1 MALRFDFLS
10 AAPIQQMNGKADL
23 SDTSASLPATPI
35 ALVNVFHKA
44 SPGTS
49 EMDA

>member
-10 AAPIQQMNGKADL
+10 AAPIQQMDGKADL

-35 ALVNVFHKA
+35 ALVNVF
-44 SPGTS
+44 S
-49 EMDA
+49 